1 MLNGINP
8 DGLSGWSQISG
19 WVVGTALVV
28 LILAVGAGVAL
39 AVWGRA
45 LFSPGGM
52 RKGWTMVALAAVG
65 ATVLGAGMASTAGE
79 GGQDGGE
86 EAEAVHAGAGAGGG
100 VRA

>member
-28 LILAVGAGVAL
+28 LILAVGAGVVL

-45 LFSPGGM
+45 WFSPS
-52 RKGWTMVALAAVG
+52 RRSTRAASSSPV
-65 ATVLGAGMASTAGE
+65 TAGSCPRWSRPRSS
-79 GGQDGGE
+79 
-86 EAEAVHAGAGAGGG
+86 GAC
-100 VRA
+100 RPS